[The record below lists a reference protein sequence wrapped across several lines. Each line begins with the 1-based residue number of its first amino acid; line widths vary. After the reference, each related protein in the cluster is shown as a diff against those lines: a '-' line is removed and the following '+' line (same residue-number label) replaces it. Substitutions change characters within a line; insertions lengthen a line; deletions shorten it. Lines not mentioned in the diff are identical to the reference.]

1 VKNQPGWRYE
11 GTGFHAGPVDAA
23 GRCPAGQLVVHRAYN
38 NGAARGAPNHRY
50 TSSDSTLREM
60 VRRGWADE
68 GPAMCALP

>member
-1 VKNQPGWRYE
+1 
-11 GTGFHAGPVDAA
+11 VDAA
-23 GRCPAGQLVVHRAYN
+23 GRCPAGQLVVQRAYN
-38 NGAARGAPNHRY
+38 KGAARGEPNHRF